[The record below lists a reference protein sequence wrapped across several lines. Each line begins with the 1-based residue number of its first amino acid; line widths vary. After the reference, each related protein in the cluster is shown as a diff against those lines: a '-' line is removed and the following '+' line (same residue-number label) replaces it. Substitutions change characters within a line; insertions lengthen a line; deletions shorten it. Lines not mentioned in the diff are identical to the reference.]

1 MEYIKLS
8 EIKVIENKYLLI
20 DYLLE
25 NNYIGIIN
33 DINGNNIKYD
43 LSDLLL
49 VWDNIYNKLLKNKK

>member
-1 MEYIKLS
+1 MKYIKLS

-33 DINGNNIKYD
+33 DINGNNIEYD